1 MSDPAHHV
9 ADKLDITEQLARY
22 ARGVDTN
29 DWDLWRRVF
38 TDDAIIDYSSA
49 NGRPAAG
56 RDDTADWLAQSMP
69 FLPWKQ
75 HYITNVEIDLDGD
88 TAHVRA
94 AFYNPMQ
101 LPGLA
106 EPSADP
112 GLVILDLPLRIG
124 IFRGVE
130 AKEVVDVGVLID
142 IVAVD
147 VRLVPGAV
155 ESVESHG
162 AMSDARSGLGKWQ
175 RRDKPKMKHWIQ
187 STDDVALLFQRERAS
202 SGSSP

>member
-1 MSDPAHHV
+1 MTDPAHHV

-29 DWDLWRRVF
+29 DWDLWRSVF

-106 EPSADP
+106 ESSACGGYYDHDFVRTPS
-112 GLVILDLPLRIG
+112 GWKSRH
-124 IFRGVE
+124 
-130 AKEVVDVGVLID
+130 LIE
-142 IVAVD
+142 
-147 VRLVPGAV
+147 
-155 ESVESHG
+155 ESCWFVNPYPTPTEQEPP
-162 AMSDARSGLGKWQ
+162 A
-175 RRDKPKMKHWIQ
+175 
-187 STDDVALLFQRERAS
+187 
-202 SGSSP
+202 